1 MILLLSQAGTSSP
14 PSNLDTDHNGKRDP
28 GGYGAIGFT
37 PTTTYH
43 TAKETISNKL
53 GHRRGKVTKV
63 DADLEDG
70 L

>member
-1 MILLLSQAGTSSP
+1 MSSP
-14 PSNLDTDHNGKRDP
+14 PSNLDTDHNDKHDP

-53 GHRRGKVTKV
+53 GPSVSHKRGKVTKV

-70 L
+70 F